1 MFEDKTLVCR
11 ECGNEF
17 VFTASEQQFY
27 ADKGFQNEPG
37 RCPACR
43 AARRAANNQARPRAQ
58 MYDVICDGCG
68 RPTQVPFQPRGDR
81 PVYCRDCFRSAARF
95 PLLISESLPVFG
107 QGSLLVKKIL
117 TSWWPGKQAPP
128 PRPPSP
134 VFAEI

>member
-11 ECGNEF
+11 ECGAEF

-43 AARRAANNQARPRAQ
+43 AARRAARRAQNGGNRGGERQ

-68 RPTQVPFQPRGDR
+68 QSHSGSLPAPR
-81 PVYCRDCFRSAARF
+81 RSPGVLPRVLRGPEAE
-95 PLLISESLPVFG
+95 PLLINSN
-107 QGSLLVKKIL
+107 Q
-117 TSWWPGKQAPP
+117 
-128 PRPPSP
+128 RHSP
-134 VFAEI
+134 EKSGYAFFVQRRFVA